1 MRRETRETI
10 SLTNGDSGT
19 FENQRVRGKIRF
31 TKNDAEG
38 KERVSQGEA
47 SLTGAAYKLFAAAD
61 LLHQDGATGAL
72 YRKDEEIRLRF
83 TGSRDGV
90 RYYRQDPSGRDT
102 IEIGTGC
109 QICIENLE
117 LGCYYLQEQEA
128 GEGYLVNPE
137 KAEFTLEWQGEEV
150 PEVEIRDFKVY
161 EQVKKQRLTFYK
173 VAGTDRTDRLDPLE
187 GAGFPFMPC
196 QNSQMEDMRI
206 FPMRRWCRQS

>member
-1 MRRETRETI
+1 M
-10 SLTNGDSGT
+10 
-19 FENQRVRGKIRF
+19 
-31 TKNDAEG
+31 
-38 KERVSQGEA
+38 
-47 SLTGAAYKLFAAAD
+47 
-61 LLHQDGATGAL
+61 
-72 YRKDEEIRLRF
+72 
-83 TGSRDGV
+83 

-161 EQVKKQRLTFYK
+161 EQVKKQRLREKERCGKWNRADGYDDRHRRGRK
-173 VAGTDRTDRLDPLE
+173 YGRYAGR
-187 GAGFPFMPC
+187 
-196 QNSQMEDMRI
+196 
-206 FPMRRWCRQS
+206 CRQSRI